1 MSVKF
6 GLDDYAM
13 LITKGFF
20 GMAMNA
26 DAPGASDAYY
36 RLKGR
41 VYRSDTIQSIG
52 VRRRHEYKWETIN
65 GLPDPK
71 QVAEIA
77 MDHLMGKPNLTGYLI
92 MMDEDGNPIKP
103 EYVE

>member
-1 MSVKF
+1 MSIKF

-20 GMAMNA
+20 GVAMNSGV
-26 DAPGASDAYY
+26 PGASDAYY

-41 VYRSDTIQSIG
+41 VYKSDTIQSIG
-52 VRRRHEYKWETIN
+52 VRRRPEYKWAVIN

-71 QVAEIA
+71 QVAEVA
-77 MDHLMGKPNLTGYLI
+77 MDHLMGKPSRPGYFILSLI
-92 MMDEDGNPIKP
+92 HI
-103 EYVE
+103 